1 MTARPVPAARVLR
14 VVVVDDEPLARED
27 IVQLLTGRPDIDVV
41 ATCANGAEAL
51 EAVRRLQPDILL
63 LDIRMPGLDGFSVVE
78 KLDRRELPYVVFVT
92 AFDRFAIDAFRVRA
106 LDYLL
111 KPVQPARLQEALD
124 RAREQLDKR
133 SVEDWRASVQSAAQE
148 QLRSA
153 DTTPY
158 LTELMVRVGTRDIVL
173 KVDEIDW
180 VQAETYYARLHIRG
194 RSYLYR
200 ERMHVLES
208 QLNPRYFARVHR
220 SAIVNLD
227 RVREIVHDNRG
238 DHVVVL
244 STGARVKTSHQ
255 RWLEFRDIMRQ
266 RTRRA

>member
-1 MTARPVPAARVLR
+1 MSLPLTAVKPMR

-27 IVQLLTGRPDIDVV
+27 MMQLLAGRDDVNVV
-41 ATCANGAEAL
+41 ATCTNGTEAL
-51 EAVRRLQPDILL
+51 EAVRRLQPDVLL
-63 LDIRMPGLDGFSVVE
+63 LDIRMPGLDGFHVVAQ
-78 KLDRRELPYVVFVT
+78 LDRRELPYIVFVT

-111 KPVQPARLQEALD
+111 KPVQPARLDEALE
-124 RAREQLDKR
+124 RAREQLAR
-133 SVEDWRASVQSAAQE
+133 
-148 QLRSA
+148 RSA
-153 DTTPY
+153 DDWTSAVHTAARELVNGAEPTY
-158 LTELMVRVGTRDIVL
+158 LTELMVRVGTRDIVV
-173 KVDEIDW
+173 KVEDVDW
-180 VQAETYYARLHIRG
+180 IQAETYYARLHIRG

-208 QLNPRYFARVHR
+208 QLNPRQFARVHR
-220 SAIVNLD
+220 SAIVNLE

-238 DHVVVL
+238 DHVIVL

-266 RTRRA
+266 RTRR

>member
-1 MTARPVPAARVLR
+1 MR

-27 IVQLLTGRPDIDVV
+27 MMQLLAGRDDVNVV
-41 ATCANGAEAL
+41 ATCTNGTEAL
-51 EAVRRLQPDILL
+51 EAVRRLQPDVLL
-63 LDIRMPGLDGFSVVE
+63 LDIRMPGLDGFHVVAQ
-78 KLDRRELPYVVFVT
+78 LDRRELPYIVFVT

-111 KPVQPARLQEALD
+111 KPVQPARLDEALD
-124 RAREQLDKR
+124 RAREQL
-133 SVEDWRASVQSAAQE
+133 AT
-148 QLRSA
+148 RSA
-153 DTTPY
+153 DDWTSAVHTAARE
-158 LTELMVRVGTRDIVL
+158 LVNGGGVDSRTSTELMVRVGTRDIVV
-173 KVDEIDW
+173 KVEDVDW
-180 VQAETYYARLHIRG
+180 IQAETYYARLHIRG

-208 QLNPRYFARVHR
+208 QLNPRQFARVHR

-227 RVREIVHDNRG
+227 RVREIVHDSRG

-266 RTRRA
+266 RTRR

>member
-1 MTARPVPAARVLR
+1 MSAEPVSSRRLLR
-14 VVVVDDEPLARED
+14 VVIADDEPLARED
-27 IVQLLTGRPDIDVV
+27 IAQLLTGKDDVEIV
-41 ATCANGAEAL
+41 ATCCNGAEAL
-51 EAVRRLQPDILL
+51 EAVRRLHPDVLL
-63 LDIRMPGLDGFSVVE
+63 LDIRMPGLDGFSVVAQLE
-78 KLDRRELPYVVFVT
+78 RRELPYVVFVT

-111 KPVQPARLQEALD
+111 KPVQPSRLDEALD

-133 SVEDWRASVQSAAQE
+133 SPEEWTSAIQAAAQA
-148 QLRSA
+148 QLNGEGTSS
-153 DTTPY
+153 Y
-158 LTELMVRVGTRDIVL
+158 LAEIMVRLGTRDIVL

-180 VQAETYYARLHIRG
+180 IQAETYYVRLHIRG

-208 QLNPRYFARVHR
+208 QLDPRRFARVHR

-227 RVREIVHDNRG
+227 RVREIVHDNPG
-238 DHVVVL
+238 DHVLVL

-255 RWLEFRDIMRQ
+255 RWVEFREIMRQ
-266 RTRRA
+266 RTRR